1 MKRAINAV
9 LGSMLVGLGSY
20 VLYRSLREI
29 ERHRVED
36 AAVDLA
42 SEDSFPA
49 SDPPSAGR

>member
-29 ERHRVED
+29 ERHRVREPGED
-36 AAVDLA
+36 D
-42 SEDSFPA
+42 E
-49 SDPPSAGR
+49 